1 MTFRNSQDETK
12 VNVENIKTSDDHSL
26 LDFNLDNVSSED
38 DDFEPISEIVKKI
51 IGDNK
56 NPTKLL
62 DSLGDIDQ

>member
-12 VNVENIKTSDDHSL
+12 VNVENIKTSDDRSL

-38 DDFEPISEIVKKI
+38 DDFDPIYGIVKRI

-62 DSLGDIDQ
+62 DPLRDIDQ

>member
-12 VNVENIKTSDDHSL
+12 VNVENIKTSDDRSL

-38 DDFEPISEIVKKI
+38 DDFEPISGIVKRI

-56 NPTKLL
+56 NPTELL
-62 DSLGDIDQ
+62 DSLGDINQ